1 MELEG
6 RGISL
11 TFRAATRADYQ
22 AHRARMLG
30 DRRADAREALFFE
43 LAEDKAAAAKA
54 CDADP
59 VLADAFGAVLER
71 ELSTADIVEEPADG
85 DGLRRFTVT
94 AGARVAT
101 FTTKAPT
108 RPIYR
113 AFRSAATDTK
123 KQAGAAEQL
132 AIDCIV
138 DPTGPALR
146 EALDLIPAAADLV
159 AAQLVEALKLGE
171 EVRAKK

>member
-6 RGISL
+6 RGLSF

-30 DRRADAREALFFE
+30 DRRSEAREALFFE
-43 LAEDKAAAAKA
+43 LVEDKAAAAKA

-71 ELSTADIVEEPADG
+71 ELSSAELHEEHDAG
-85 DGLRRFTVT
+85 DGLRRFTVS
-94 AGARVAT
+94 AGGRTAT

-113 AFRSAATDTK
+113 AFRSAATDPK
-123 KQAGAAEQL
+123 KQASAAEQL

-138 DPTGPALR
+138 EPSGSALR
-146 EALDLIPAAADLV
+146 EALDLIPPAADLV